1 MVALEGLEV
10 VHKVFGNGIVE
21 KVSDKY
27 VTVRF
32 ANLQKVFVYPDAFE
46 VFLSAVDE
54 VVSREIAADLAKA
67 KEKRKAHDEE
77 LEKER
82 EVQMRAGVVSP
93 GDPGSYSQKLYG
105 DSGLND
111 LYSTLPEDPNDEA

>member
-32 ANLQKVFVYPDAFE
+32 ANLQKVFVYPDAFD
-46 VFLSAVDE
+46 VFLAAVDE
-54 VVSREIAADLAKA
+54 AVARDIAADLA
-67 KEKRKAHDEE
+67 
-77 LEKER
+77 R
-82 EVQMRAGVVSP
+82 EGARGIDARSGQRGSRGAAAGDRLHARP
-93 GDPGSYSQKLYG
+93 RRY
-105 DSGLND
+105 
-111 LYSTLPEDPNDEA
+111 E

>member
-46 VFLSAVDE
+46 VFLSAADE
-54 VVSREIAADLAKA
+54 AVSREIAADLARA
-67 KEKRKAHDEE
+67 QEKRKAHDAE

-82 EVQMRAGVVSP
+82 EVQMRAGVVIAGNQMLM
-93 GDPGSYSQKLYG
+93 GDQVATDYTPV
-105 DSGLND
+105 
-111 LYSTLPEDPNDEA
+111 PEDPNEEA

>member
-1 MVALEGLEV
+1 MVTLEGLEV

-21 KVSDKY
+21 KVSNQY

-54 VVSREIAADLAKA
+54 AVSRDIAADLAAA
-67 KEKRKAHDEE
+67 KENRKAHDEE
-77 LEKER
+77 IEKAR
-82 EVQMRAGVVSP
+82 EVSMRGQVSAGP
-93 GDPGSYSQKLYG
+93 EEPQPTTDYTP
-105 DSGLND
+105 
-111 LYSTLPEDPNDEA
+111 LPEDSSEEA